1 MGRYGWVEGEVSGI
15 FWEISENLGE
25 ISEKFPENGP
35 DLLKFTEITEIL
47 KSLKIQYN

>member
-1 MGRYGWVEGEVSGI
+1 MSGI
-15 FWEISENLGE
+15 FWEISENLVE
-25 ISEKFPENGP
+25 ISGISGKFPENGP